1 MKEYIIR
8 RILLVIPIAFGV
20 ASLVFLLIH
29 LIPGDPVVIML
40 GETAQPA
47 DIEHLRKLLHL
58 DEPLYSQYLRFIKNI
73 ISGSLGVS
81 IKPPYEKVS
90 KIIFSVFP
98 NTIILTVS
106 SLLFALLFSFPLGI
120 ISALKANKLTD
131 KLASIFSLIGIS
143 MPNFWLGPLLIILF
157 SIKLNLLPV
166 SGFEGPQYLILPS
179 ITLGTALMAI
189 LVRMI
194 RSSLLEVMGAEYV
207 VTARAKGVSEFKII
221 WKHCLKNALIPV
233 ITIVGLQFGALLGGS
248 IITETI
254 FSWPGIGTLIIEAI
268 RERNYPVVQG
278 SVFILAMCFV
288 LVNLLTD
295 ILYAIF
301 DPRIKYT

>member
-8 RILLVIPIAFGV
+8 RILLIIPIAFGV

-58 DEPLYSQYLRFIKNI
+58 DEPLYLQYLRFIKNI

-131 KLASIFSLIGIS
+131 KLASVFSLIGIS

-221 WKHCLKNALIPV
+221 MKHCLKNALIPV